1 MIKNL
6 TEVFKIPELRKK
18 IFFTLII
25 IAVYRLGIAIPT
37 PGIDGE
43 ALKAF
48 FANQSNT
55 LFGFL
60 DMFSGG
66 ALNKFSIFSM
76 GVMPYINA
84 SIIMSLLQTIIPYF
98 EKLSKEGE
106 SGRKKLIQISRYGTL
121 VLGIIQSLGLTFM
134 IQAMR
139 APNGNPVVLDPGLSF
154 QLLSVLTLTT
164 GTVFIMWMGEQV
176 TEKGIGNGISI
187 IIFAGI
193 VDRLPGAVKNIFL
206 LLQSDGI
213 SLLKIIIILA
223 IIIVVTALVVKVEQ
237 GQRRIPIQYPKK
249 GANNQIVAG
258 GQTSFLPIKVDQ
270 SGVVAVIFAISII
283 SFPITIAQFFPEAPM
298 AKLVFSLWQKS
309 GALYHLVYGLLIVF
323 FCYFYTSITFN
334 PYDLAENMKKSG
346 GFISG
351 IRPGDETAKYI
362 ENIIIRIT
370 FFGAIFIALLAIMPD
385 ILRSFFNIP
394 FYFGGTA
401 LLIVVGVSLD
411 TLGQLESHLIN
422 RHYEGFLDK
431 GRVKGRYFNIK

>member
-223 IIIVVTALVVKVEQ
+223 IIIVVTALVVKVEH

-298 AKLVFSLWQKS
+298 AKLVFLFCQKS
-309 GALYHLVYGLLIVF
+309 VALYHLVYGLLIVF

-422 RHYEGFLDK
+422 RYYEGLLDK
-431 GRVKGRYFNIK
+431 G